1 MTEERPILSIEELC
15 TAFPGMDGLILASN
29 RVTLKLKKGMTL
41 GLLGESGSGKSVT
54 CRSIIGLIPKP
65 GEVISGTIK
74 FDGQDLLQ
82 LNSREWRKIRG
93 LKIGMVFQDP
103 MSSLNPVYKIG
114 EQIVEVLKNKLRMHR
129 REAISE
135 ALTLLKK
142 VGIAAPERQF
152 HSYPHELSG
161 GMRQRILIAC
171 AIATRPSLLIADE
184 PTTALDV
191 TVQAQILSLL
201 RDLKVEIGMAMILIS
216 HDFGVVAQYC
226 DEVAVMYGG
235 CIVEYGPVMNVFEN
249 PQHPYT
255 RALLRSIP
263 RLSGHDDRELFPIQ
277 GQPPD
282 LANLPKGCPFSPR
295 CDLSQL
301 ACSDVDMKL
310 KEVQAGHSS
319 ACPFESFVY

>member
-1 MTEERPILSIEELC
+1 MNEEPPLLSIEELC
-15 TAFPGMDGLILASN
+15 TAFPGSSSLILASN
-29 RVTLKLKKGMTL
+29 HVTLKLKKGMTL

-65 GEVISGTIK
+65 GEVISGKIQ
-74 FDGQDLLQ
+74 FDGQDLLG
-82 LNSREWRKIRG
+82 LDSKEWQKIRG
-93 LKIGMVFQDP
+93 RKIGMVFQDP

-114 EQIVEVLKNKLRMHR
+114 EQIVEVLRSKLRMPR
-129 REAISE
+129 RKAIAEAIS
-135 ALTLLKK
+135 LLKK
-142 VGIAAPERQF
+142 VGIASSESQF

-161 GMRQRILIAC
+161 GMRQRVLIAC
-171 AIATRPSLLIADE
+171 AIAAKPSLLIADE

-201 RDLKVEIGMAMILIS
+201 KDLKLETGMAMILIS
-216 HDFGVVAQYC
+216 HDFGVIAQYC

-235 CIVEYGPVMNVFEN
+235 CIVEYGTVMDVFEK

-255 RALLRSIP
+255 KALLRSIP
-263 RLSGHDDRELFPIQ
+263 KLSGYTDRELFPIQ

-282 LANLPKGCPFSPR
+282 LGTLTSGCPFAPR
-295 CDLSQL
+295 CDRSQA

-310 KEVQAGHSS
+310 AEIYTNHSS
-319 ACPFESFVY
+319 ACPF